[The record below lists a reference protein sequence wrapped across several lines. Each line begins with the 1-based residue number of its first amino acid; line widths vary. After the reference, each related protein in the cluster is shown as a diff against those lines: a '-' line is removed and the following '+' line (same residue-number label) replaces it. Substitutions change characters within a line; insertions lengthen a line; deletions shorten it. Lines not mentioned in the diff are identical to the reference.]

1 MIPENW
7 NDIQAVDSLENNILS
22 LGGHENIIIDVSY
35 HTTKEGK
42 EALRVVTDIKENSK
56 FDNYCQKL
64 LDSRTTDDER
74 WPNEGTKY
82 FSLGEKG
89 IGYFKHFVEVL
100 EKSNNRFL
108 NIVPGE
114 KLELTQF
121 KGMKFAGIYGLQE
134 YKNKDG
140 EIKTS
145 INLVSFT
152 ELSKVN
158 EVPIPD
164 VKLENGMF
172 IPYEEYMNSK
182 RGVEKQEP
190 VQEQMN
196 FEEDSHEI
204 VDTDIEAPEYPF
216 D

>member
-134 YKNKDG
+134 YRNKDG

-172 IPYEEYMNSK
+172 IPYEEYVNSK

-204 VDTDIEAPEYPF
+204 VDTDVEAPEYPF

>member
-140 EIKTS
+140 DRKS
-145 INLVSFT
+145 V
-152 ELSKVN
+152 V
-158 EVPIPD
+158 
-164 VKLENGMF
+164 
-172 IPYEEYMNSK
+172 
-182 RGVEKQEP
+182 
-190 VQEQMN
+190 
-196 FEEDSHEI
+196 
-204 VDTDIEAPEYPF
+204 
-216 D
+216 

>member
-158 EVPIPD
+158 KVPIPD

-172 IPYEEYMNSK
+172 IPYEEYVNSK

>member
-204 VDTDIEAPEYPF
+204 VDTDVEAPEYPF